1 MKQDAGNVLALFVDD
16 VVYWYW
22 HHDLL
27 VNTWAIFFLFIV
39 FLMTW
44 GCVRYG
50 WSSLE
55 GFYFAFACLSTSGI
69 ITIPDDSAESDYF
82 VVSFVTALGVPVL
95 NLGLFGVMTAIV
107 QWSRFDITKSEI
119 LEGVTASELR
129 ALRSLGVDE
138 GDALSP
144 MTNNEYVV
152 LILMRNGLL
161 DTELYQRIN
170 IAYGKLDA
178 MAAGADEAGRALEE
192 QVRSN
197 SFLGP
202 GLRNPTSLL
211 SLGSSP
217 RPLGGE
223 EAAGGADGTAIDGQ
237 GLGQKRPST
246 SSQRGRPVARGAH
259 KLSLLDLMVEKDRQE
274 YLRRRDRTS
283 SQRGSVISE
292 ESSSPSVDSY
302 SSDSEK
308 GGSGPPSRPSSV
320 LSGASAEEDRREQRS
335 GQQHQQ
341 RGGAADSGGSQEY
354 SEHTPL
360 LPRQSSPPPSLDD

>member
-1 MKQDAGNVLALFVDD
+1 M
-16 VVYWYW
+16 
-22 HHDLL
+22 
-27 VNTWAIFFLFIV
+27 I
-39 FLMTW
+39 W

-107 QWSRFDITKSEI
+107 QWNQFDITKSEI

-170 IAYGKLDA
+170 KAYYSKLDA

-197 SFLGP
+197 SFLGG
-202 GLRNPTSLL
+202 GLRESTSLL

-217 RPLGGE
+217 RTLGGE

-237 GLGQKRPST
+237 GPGQKRPST
-246 SSQRGRPVARGAH
+246 GSERGRPVARGGH
-259 KLSLLDLMVEKDRQE
+259 RLSLLDLMVEEDRQE
-274 YLRRRDRTS
+274 YLRRRDRAI

-302 SSDSEK
+302 TSDSEK
-308 GGSGPPSRPSSV
+308 GGSGPPSRPASV
-320 LSGASAEEDRREQRS
+320 LSDASAQEDRREQRS

-341 RGGAADSGGSQEY
+341 RGGAADSGGSQEH